1 MAERLPRSHDPLPLV
16 PLRTGQTVVRQGEH
30 CPALWRVGSGVLT
43 AAAVG
48 HDGHELMLDVLGPG
62 DPVGEPAGGISALT
76 VRAMRPSRLV
86 PVAGRDV
93 EALLAARARR
103 REALACDLAWLG
115 VADRVARRLDDLAA
129 RFGRPV
135 PGGTL
140 IPFALTQESLASL
153 AGTSRESANRAI
165 RRLVAFGTIE
175 VVGRGR
181 YVVRHHL
188 RAVRP

>member
-1 MAERLPRSHDPLPLV
+1 M
-16 PLRTGQTVVRQGEH
+16 
-30 CPALWRVGSGVLT
+30 
-43 AAAVG
+43 
-48 HDGHELMLDVLGPG
+48 LGPG
-62 DPVGEPAGGISALT
+62 DPVGEPAGEVSTLT

-86 PVAGRDV
+86 AVAGRDV
-93 EALLAARARR
+93 EALLAGRARR
-103 REALACDLAWLG
+103 RETLACDLAWLD

-140 IPFALTQESLASL
+140 IPFTITQESSASL

-165 RRLVAFGTIE
+165 RRLVAVGTIAMA
-175 VVGRGR
+175 GRGR

>member
-1 MAERLPRSHDPLPLV
+1 MAERLPRSHEPLPLV
-16 PLRTGQTVVRQGEH
+16 PLRSGQTIVRQGER
-30 CPALWRVGSGVLT
+30 CPTLWRVGSGMLS

-48 HDGHELMLDVLGPG
+48 RDGRELTLDVLGPG
-62 DPVGEPAGGISALT
+62 DPVGEPAGEVSALT
-76 VRAMRPSRLV
+76 IRAMRPSRLV
-86 PVAGRDV
+86 PAAGRDV
-93 EALLAARARR
+93 EALLASRARR

-140 IPFALTQESLASL
+140 IPFALTQETLASL

-165 RRLVAFGTIE
+165 RRLATVGTIA

>member
-1 MAERLPRSHDPLPLV
+1 MAERLPRSHEPLPLV
-16 PLRTGQTVVRQGEH
+16 PVRTGQTVVRQGER
-30 CPALWRVGSGVLT
+30 CPAVWRVVSGVLT

-48 HDGHELMLDVLGPG
+48 HDGRELTLDVLGPG

-76 VRAMRPSRLV
+76 VSALRPSRLV
-86 PVAGRDV
+86 PVAGLDV
-93 EALLAARARR
+93 GVLLAARARR

-140 IPFALTQESLASL
+140 IPFTLTQESLAAL
-153 AGTSRESANRAI
+153 AGTSRESTNRAI
-165 RRLVAFGTIE
+165 RRLVAFGAIA
-175 VVGRGR
+175 VAGRGR
-181 YVVRHHL
+181 YIVRHHL
-188 RAVRP
+188 RALRP

>member
-1 MAERLPRSHDPLPLV
+1 MAERLPRSHEPLPLM
-16 PLRTGQTVVRQGEH
+16 PLRAGQTLVRQGERS
-30 CPALWRVGSGVLT
+30 PKLWRVRTGMLT

-48 HDGHELMLDVLGPG
+48 HDGRELTLDVLGPG
-62 DPVGEPAGGISALT
+62 DPVGEPAGELSALT

-86 PVAGRDV
+86 PVAARDV

-103 REALACDLAWLG
+103 REALACDLAWLD
-115 VADRVARRLDDLAA
+115 VAERVARRLDDLAA

-140 IPFALTQESLASL
+140 IPFPLTQEALASL

-165 RRLVAFGTIE
+165 RRLVAFGTIA